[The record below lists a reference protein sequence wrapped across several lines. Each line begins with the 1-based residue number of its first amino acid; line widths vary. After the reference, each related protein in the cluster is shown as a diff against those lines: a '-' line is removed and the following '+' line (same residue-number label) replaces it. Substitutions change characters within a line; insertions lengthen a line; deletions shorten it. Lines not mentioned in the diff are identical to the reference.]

1 MSNLLLITLFN
12 VSIFFKYKYLKA
24 KLNFNKKN
32 IQFIN
37 LLICFIIRY
46 KMLYRLYIT

>member
-24 KLNFNKKN
+24 KLNFNKKKYSV
-32 IQFIN
+32 
-37 LLICFIIRY
+37 Y
-46 KMLYRLYIT
+46 KFTYMFYH